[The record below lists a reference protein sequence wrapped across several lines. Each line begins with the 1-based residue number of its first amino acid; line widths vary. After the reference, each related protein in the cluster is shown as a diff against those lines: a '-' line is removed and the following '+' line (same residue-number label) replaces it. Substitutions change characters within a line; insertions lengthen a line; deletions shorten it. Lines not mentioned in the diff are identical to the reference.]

1 MSPECY
7 VGHMGSNPGA
17 PAWEV
22 VWETVR
28 CWELGV
34 EHSKWQVGLRSKDGI
49 LTGTV
54 ADEGS
59 TPRREP
65 ISREAT
71 SPRSEE
77 D

>member
-1 MSPECY
+1 M
-7 VGHMGSNPGA
+7 
-17 PAWEV
+17 
-22 VWETVR
+22 
-28 CWELGV
+28 
-34 EHSKWQVGLRSKDGI
+34 EHSKWQMASGAEVKRRI

-59 TPRREP
+59 MPRRKP

-77 D
+77 DSHGSQLKGPEGEHGGRLP